1 MSNRNRKQ
9 SRNPN
14 ENPNE
19 NSNENSNQSF
29 ISEELTSVKL
39 DAIAKAIIAFGFTL
53 TAMASALAIQEAEAL
68 AQSED
73 TPSTKDLEKNLRKI
87 QKKIDHLSRQ
97 FPRM

>member
-9 SRNPN
+9 SR
-14 ENPNE
+14 NPNE

-29 ISEELTSVKL
+29 ISEELTAVKL
-39 DAIAKAIIAFGFTL
+39 EAIAKAVIAFGFSL
-53 TAMASALAIQEAEAL
+53 NAMAAALAIQEAEAL
-68 AQSED
+68 AQNED
-73 TPSTKDLEKNLRKI
+73 TPSTKDLEKNLKKI